1 MNITLEQ
8 FQKTIPSNKEAAKW
22 YSALPAF
29 FKKYEINTRNRVA
42 AFLAQVGHESLDL
55 RAVEE
60 NLNYSWQGLVQTF
73 GRRYF
78 PSDAVAQ
85 QYHRQPE
92 KIANW
97 VYDDRNP
104 ARKNKLGNVRDGDGW
119 KFRGGGAKQLTGR
132 FNYEQFGKDIGMTA
146 DEAAAYVRTPEGALE
161 SAGWFWKKNNLNRF
175 ADADDIVGMTKAIN
189 GGTIGLADRQARY
202 ARAKAALPAV
212 VDLSNTSTPP
222 VKPVDTVPLT
232 QVVAKVG
239 DRGDLVK
246 RIQTALGFTGK
257 NADGI
262 FGNGTKAAVQSWQR
276 TNRFTAT
283 GDVTQEQANKLLGIR

>member
-1 MNITLEQ
+1 
-8 FQKTIPSNKEAAKW
+8 
-22 YSALPAF
+22 
-29 FKKYEINTRNRVA
+29 
-42 AFLAQVGHESLDL
+42 
-55 RAVEE
+55 
-60 NLNYSWQGLVQTF
+60 
-73 GRRYF
+73 
-78 PSDAVAQ
+78 
-85 QYHRQPE
+85 
-92 KIANW
+92 
-97 VYDDRNP
+97 
-104 ARKNKLGNVRDGDGW
+104 
-119 KFRGGGAKQLTGR
+119 
-132 FNYEQFGKDIGMTA
+132 MTA

-202 ARAKAALPAV
+202 TRAKAALPAV
-212 VDLSNTSTPP
+212 IDLGNPSTPP

-246 RIQTALGFTGK
+246 RIQMALGFTGK

-262 FGNGTKAAVQSWQR
+262 FGNATKAAVQSWQR